1 MQSVFH
7 FLIKPKGEQYI
18 NKEDFFGQEIIV
30 NTSLEHAKD
39 VNKNAIVIGLPMGYN
54 GNVQIGDEV
63 IVWHNI
69 FRITYNN
76 AGIPTQS
83 SFYIQDDLFFAPID
97 TIYLI
102 VRDGK
107 KIAANDSVFVE
118 PIIENDE
125 FEGDRETRHIGK
137 LKYINPDIEKLGLNE
152 GDKIAFRKNC
162 EYEFVIDGQKLYKMS
177 NTRILATFN

>member
-1 MQSVFH
+1 MQSIFH
-7 FLIKPKGEQYI
+7 FLIKPKGEQYL
-18 NKEDFFGQEIIV
+18 NKETFGEQEIIV

-39 VNKNAIVIGLPMGYN
+39 VNKNAIVVGLPMGYN

-69 FRITYNN
+69 FRRIYNN
-76 AGIPTQS
+76 AGVPIQS
-83 SFYIQDDLFFAPID
+83 SYYIQDNLFFAPID

-102 VRDGK
+102 IRDGK

-125 FEGDRETRHIGK
+125 FEGERETRHIGK

-162 EYEFVIDGQKLYKMS
+162 EYEFFVEGKRLYKM
-177 NTRILATFN
+177 TTERILALLN